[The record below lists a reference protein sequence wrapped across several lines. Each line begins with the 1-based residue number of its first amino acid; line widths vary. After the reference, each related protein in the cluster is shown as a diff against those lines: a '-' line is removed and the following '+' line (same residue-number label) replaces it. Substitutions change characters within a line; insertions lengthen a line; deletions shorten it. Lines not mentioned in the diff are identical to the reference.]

1 LVASAVADEALQ
13 SCACSADIDQTNT
26 GKGRAMPLIT
36 WSDTMSVGVARI
48 DKEHQK
54 LIELINLL
62 HAEMSHGKSN
72 QVMGK
77 VLEELIA
84 YTKTH
89 FATEET
95 LFRTH
100 GYPDATAHK
109 NEHDGLTKKVLDV
122 QAEFKAGK
130 TFIGVATLNF
140 LRDWLTQHILKQDM
154 AYKLFFGSKG
164 VK

>member
-1 LVASAVADEALQ
+1 
-13 SCACSADIDQTNT
+13 
-26 GKGRAMPLIT
+26 MPLIN
-36 WSDTMSVGVARI
+36 WSETMSVGVTKI

-77 VLEELIA
+77 VLDELIA
-84 YTKTH
+84 YTRSH

-100 GYPDATAHK
+100 GYPDAAAHK
-109 NEHDGLTKKVLDV
+109 SEHDGLTKKVLDL
-122 QAEFKAGK
+122 QADFKAGK
-130 TFIGVATLNF
+130 TFIGAPVLSF
-140 LRDWLTQHILKQDM
+140 LRDWLTQHILRQDM
-154 AYKLFFGSKG
+154 AYKLFFASKG